1 MLCRFEK
8 AALLE
13 SFRQEMQIAVVA
25 LHGLSS
31 HRGRTGLVMG
41 TSVGWNTASQRSAQ
55 VNSQLRRCAVAALL
69 ALVIVYAVLC
79 GFRTITDA
87 DTGWQ
92 LASGRYILQ
101 HREIPAGD
109 VFSYTARG
117 QQWIYPAGAEVL
129 LYLAYLAGGFAAL
142 SWINAL
148 ACAATVGVA
157 CWAEAGIASA
167 VLAILA
173 IPKIAYRTA
182 PRADLFSSLLFATL
196 LAILWRHHRGRK
208 TPLWLLPLIFVVWAN
223 THLGFIAGFALL
235 GGYVALELGE
245 FLLSERRA
253 AARARLRSAIPWLI
267 TAVPVTLLNPW
278 GWNVYRAIIR
288 QGRAMDSQQN
298 VLAEWRHVP
307 LTPATLDQALHLRNP
322 ESSYFWLLALA
333 IIAAVIALRRRHFG
347 AAVLLLGSAYMS
359 VQHIRFQALFVII
372 VVVVAGPLFAGLF
385 APPEPVQVVVQKS
398 RAQRRQQDSQKQ
410 RARLPSLGAYAG
422 GCTIAALVIA
432 VALLGTRCYDLV
444 TQHAYIAAGDVN
456 LFGGGFSSYYP
467 QRAADFIRREKL
479 PSNIFN
485 EYNLGGYLS
494 FELGPQYLD
503 YIDPRAIPFGDL
515 MAKQRDLMMKSPDSA
530 AWQEEADARGINTA
544 IFSLARYWGL
554 PNTILRQLCAS
565 TAWKPVYLDDA
576 AIVLVRNRPEN
587 QPWLSRFA
595 LDCQQV
601 KFESPPAIASASSS
615 RGRAELFN
623 YYANAGS
630 ILFKLGRK
638 SEAEAA
644 LQRAI
649 QMFPAEPFL
658 HQILGQL
665 YQSSGNL
672 PDAEREYL
680 TSARLK
686 PVEAT
691 WYTLAM
697 LYTSQ
702 QRYGKAVNA
711 FAQAAQLSVHP
722 SQYFISMGTLYVA
735 MQQPQRALNAFDAAA
750 DSSGYEPPEMKAD
763 IDSQVAAGRARAWNA
778 MSSPS
783 ARP

>member
-1 MLCRFEK
+1 M
-8 AALLE
+8 
-13 SFRQEMQIAVVA
+13 
-25 LHGLSS
+25 GLD
-31 HRGRTGLVMG
+31 
-41 TSVGWNTASQRSAQ
+41 TASQASGEM
-55 VNSQLRRCAVAALL
+55 NLQLRPCAVAALFS
-69 ALVIVYAVLC
+69 LVIVYALLA
-79 GFRTITDA
+79 GFRTVTDA

-92 LASGRYILQ
+92 LATGRYIVQ
-101 HREIPAGD
+101 HREIPAKD

-117 QQWIYPAGAEVL
+117 QEWIYPAGAEIL

-148 ACAATVGVA
+148 ACAATVGIA
-157 CWAEAGIASA
+157 FWAEAGVASA
-167 VLAILA
+167 VLALLA
-173 IPKIAYRTA
+173 IPKVAYRTA
-182 PRADLFSSLLFATL
+182 PRADLFSSLLFAVL
-196 LAILWRHHRGRK
+196 LAVLWRYHRGRK
-208 TPLWLLPLIFVVWAN
+208 TPLWLIPLIFIIWAN

-235 GGYVALELGE
+235 GGYAALELGE
-245 FLLSERRA
+245 LLLSDRRDA
-253 AARARLRSAIPWLI
+253 AGARLRTAIPWLI
-267 TAVPVTLLNPW
+267 TSVPVTLLNPW

-288 QGRAMDSQQN
+288 QGSAMDSQQN
-298 VLAEWRHVP
+298 VVAEWRHVP
-307 LTPATLDQALHLRNP
+307 LTAATLNQALRLRNP
-322 ESSYFWLLALA
+322 ESSYFFLLALA
-333 IIAAVIALRRRHFG
+333 VIATFIAFRRRHFG

-359 VQHIRFQALFVII
+359 VQHIRFQGLFVII
-372 VVVVAGPLFAGLF
+372 AVVVAAPLFAGLF
-385 APPEPVQVVVQKS
+385 APPETVQVVRKS
-398 RAQRRQQDSQKQ
+398 RAQRRQQDPQKQ
-410 RARLPSLGAYAG
+410 RFRLPSLAGYAG
-422 GCTIAALVIA
+422 VGTVAAFVVA
-432 VALLGTRCYDLV
+432 GALLGIHSYDLV
-444 TQHAYIAAGDVN
+444 TQHAYVAAGDVN

-479 PSNIFN
+479 PGNIFN

-503 YIDPRAIPFGDL
+503 YIDPRAIPFGAL
-515 MAKQRDLMMKSPDSA
+515 MAKQRDLMRQSPDST

-544 IFSLARYWGL
+544 VFSLARYWGL
-554 PNTILRQLCAS
+554 PNNALRRFCAS

-601 KFESPPAIASASSS
+601 NFDSPPALASDSSS

-644 LQRAI
+644 LDRAI
-649 QMFPAEPFL
+649 QMFPQEPFV
-658 HQILGQL
+658 HQIRGQV
-665 YQSSGNL
+665 YQASGNL
-672 PDAEREYL
+672 QEAEREYL
-680 TSARLK
+680 TSARMK

-702 QRYGKAVNA
+702 QRYSKAVNA
-711 FAQAAQLSVHP
+711 FEQAAELSVHP

-735 MQQPQRALNAFDAAA
+735 MRQPQRALSAFDAAA
-750 DSSGYEPPEMKAD
+750 DSSSYEPPEMKSD
-763 IDSQVAAGRARAWNA
+763 IDSQVAAGRARAWKT
-778 MSSPS
+778 MSSS
-783 ARP
+783 TARP